1 MSKAATDLLRS
12 TGVVGVRSTARRAP
26 LTIPP
31 LLPGLLRTADITS
44 LVLAATGGIVQAAR
58 LWPAPDRADFL
69 LAMLGALLSINL
81 MHASGAYRPASILSV
96 NAGLGRC
103 LFATAATAALVVGS
117 MLALRPGWLAAAQ
130 TWLLAWLILA
140 LSLLA
145 AARLGTALWLRYR
158 HAAGRQRQR
167 IAVVGA
173 EAIGQQ
179 LLRRLHGHGEEIEI
193 VGVYDDRKDRLPHR
207 CMGHAIAGGIE
218 ALVEDIRHR
227 PIDQVVIALP
237 LAADRRILD
246 VLQALRQAPVDV
258 LLCPDLAGLRL
269 RKLDART
276 VGDAPLLV
284 AVERPLKAWNGV
296 AKAVLDR
303 VLAGAILC
311 AIAPVMLVI
320 AALIKLDSPGPA
332 LFRQRRYGLNN
343 ELIEVFKFRTMR
355 SDATDRN
362 AERLTARNDPR
373 VTRVGAFLRRTSL
386 DELPQFLNVLRGEMS
401 VVGPRPHATAAKA
414 GGLLY
419 AEAVGDYHARH
430 RVKPGITGWAQV
442 NGWRGE
448 TETVEQIARR
458 VEHDLYYIEHWTVGF
473 DLWIVLR
480 TIFGGFAGRNAF

>member
-12 TGVVGVRSTARRAP
+12 AGVADLRSIARRP
-26 LTIPP
+26 PTCIPP
-31 LLPGLLRTADITS
+31 LLPGLLRVTDAAC
-44 LVLAATGGIVQAAR
+44 LLAAAIVGAAQAWR
-58 LWPAPDRADFL
+58 LSSALDQADML
-69 LAMLGALLSINL
+69 LALLGALLAINL
-81 MHASGAYRPASILSV
+81 MHVSGAYRPASFLSV

-103 LFATAATAALVVGS
+103 LLATTVTAAL
-117 MLALRPGWLAAAQ
+117 LAGAMAVLRPGWLAGSQ
-130 TWLLAWLILA
+130 SWLLAWLIMS

-145 AARLGTALWLRYR
+145 AVRLGAALWLRHW
-158 HAAGRQRQR
+158 HAAGRHRRR
-167 IAVVGA
+167 IAIIGA

-179 LLRRLHGHGEEIEI
+179 LLRCLHGHGEDIEI

-207 CMGHAIAGGIE
+207 CMGHAIAGSVDT
-218 ALVEDIRHR
+218 LVEDVRRR
-227 PIDQVVIALP
+227 PVDQVVIALP
-237 LAADRRILD
+237 LAAERRILE
-246 VLQALRQAPVDV
+246 VLQALRQAPVDI

-269 RKLDART
+269 KKLAAQDL
-276 VGDAPLLV
+276 GGAPLLV
-284 AVERPLKAWNGV
+284 AVERPLKAWNRV
-296 AKAVLDR
+296 AKAVLDQ
-303 VLAGAILC
+303 VLAAAILA
-311 AIAPVMLVI
+311 AIAPLMLLI
-320 AALIKLDSPGPA
+320 AASIKLDSAGPV

-419 AEAVGDYHARH
+419 PEAVRGYHARH

-458 VEHDLYYIEHWTVGF
+458 VEHDLYYIEHWTVGL

-480 TIFGGFAGRNAF
+480 TIFGGFAGRNAY